1 MASERL
7 ERLRQTFVER
17 GLDGGLIRSGAGL
30 RYFFGFTGSNG
41 LAVVLPDR
49 VVFFTDRR
57 YETQAADEVAGAE
70 VVTRYR
76 NLFQGLETSGLLAE
90 KLQLGFEADVLTFS
104 QANYLFEKFPGVRW
118 EPLEGLVAGLTE
130 VKTPEEIATLES
142 AAQICC
148 QVFEELKPRLHA
160 GLTERQ
166 VAAMLQYELAVAG
179 CEGQAFEPIVASGP
193 RSALPHAQPTHR
205 ALREGDFLIL
215 DFGCR
220 IDGYTADFTRT
231 LCVGKPT
238 QRQREVYEAVRLANE
253 LAIREARPGLTG
265 GELDALVRDFLRVRG
280 FDEEFNHGLGH
291 GLGLDVHGLPRVTKD
306 SRDALRPGHVFTI
319 EPGVYLPGWGGVR
332 IEDDVVLEEDGARV
346 LTPAPKELFC
356 VAA

>member
-1 MASERL
+1 MTSERL
-7 ERLRQTFVER
+7 ERLRQALTER

-30 RYFFGFTGSNG
+30 RYFFGYTGSNG
-41 LAVVLPDR
+41 LAVVLR
-49 VVFFTDRR
+49 ERAVFFTDRR
-57 YETQAADEVAGAE
+57 YEAQVADEVSGAE
-70 VVTRYR
+70 IVTRYR
-76 NLFQGLETSGLLAE
+76 NLFEGLEDSGILAE
-90 KLQLGFEADVLTFS
+90 GLKLGFEADILTYS
-104 QANYLFEKFPGVRW
+104 QAQRLFEKVPRVHW
-118 EPLEGLVAGLTE
+118 EPLEAFVPNLTD
-130 VKTPEEIATLES
+130 VKTPEEVATLES

-148 QVFEELKPRLHA
+148 QVFEELRTRLHA
-160 GLTERQ
+160 GMTERQ

-205 ALREGDFLIL
+205 ALRDGDFLIL

-231 LCVGKPT
+231 LCVGEPT
-238 QRQREVYEAVRLANE
+238 QRQREVYEAVREANE
-253 LAIREARPGLTG
+253 LAIREVRPGMTG
-265 GELDALVRDFLRVRG
+265 GELDALVRGFLREKG
-280 FDEEFNHGLGH
+280 FQEEFNHGLGH

-306 SRDALRPGHVFTI
+306 SGDVLKPGHVFTV
-319 EPGVYLPGWGGVR
+319 EPGLYLPGWGGVR
-332 IEDDVVLEEDGARV
+332 IEDDVVLEQSGARV